1 MKALGVVK
9 SVVRIGAGTILGMLA
24 GFVAGMPAGIGI
36 AILFGVL

>member
-9 SVVRIGAGTILGMLA
+9 SMVRIGAGKILGMLA
-24 GFVAGMPAGIGI
+24 GFVAGMLAGIGI